1 MSKNIT
7 KEEILKLLRNSQKN
21 LLNQPNLWRVLT
33 YKKMDSDEDNQ
44 PVDFDVEV
52 RFQNHNYVS
61 IIRELYNSDIYGNI
75 QKGAFGGSDFSY
87 VPNLKNLIN
96 QLAQDGYI
104 VVEKQ
109 VVDYDTEYGL
119 RFEYNEDGKH
129 EIYLNAGEF
138 FSDNEKEL
146 LETSITLTTRGQ
158 SNLEFWRYKI
168 NSEIL
173 GSLSFVIACISL
185 IISILK

>member
-21 LLNQPNLWRVLT
+21 LLNQPNLWQVLT
-33 YKKMDSDEDNQ
+33 YKKIDSDENNQ
-44 PVDFDVEV
+44 PIGFDVEV

-61 IIRELYNSDIYGNI
+61 IIRDLYNADIYGNI
-75 QKGAFGGSDFSY
+75 QKGPFGSSDFSY
-87 VPNLKNLIN
+87 VPNLKNIIN

-104 VVEKQ
+104 TVEKQ
-109 VVDYDTEYGL
+109 RVDYHTEYGL
-119 RFEYNEDGKH
+119 KLEYDEDGRQ
-129 EIYLNAGEF
+129 EIYLNAGEL

-158 SNLEFWRYKI
+158 SNLEFWRDKI